1 MFTNLNTKYIYEK
14 FKVFMRRQLK
24 MEVEKK
30 EILLEI
36 ILTSTFVLTE
46 IMKKKNGK
54 KRRAIWAKDW
64 IKRRE
69 QKRSYNN
76 IISGVHLVDLRYYR
90 RYIRMNPETFKVRH
104 YYYTNTLIKLDSFTD
119 LQDLANI

>member
-1 MFTNLNTKYIYEK
+1 
-14 FKVFMRRQLK
+14 

-46 IMKKKNGK
+46 IMKKKKRK

-76 IISGVHLVDLRYYR
+76 IISEVHLVDLRYYR